1 MFERKVYN
9 QLLEWKNKYSDKY
22 AVLLEGARRV
32 GKSTIAKMF
41 AENEYKS
48 YIFIDFSNTTNDI
61 KELFDD
67 LTNLDLFFLKL
78 QTYTQTQ
85 LYPGQS
91 VIIFDEI
98 QLFPL
103 ARQAI
108 KHLVYD
114 GRYSY
119 IETGSLISI
128 KKNVK
133 NILIPSEEYK
143 INVYPMDY
151 EEFLKATNLG
161 NYNILEQV
169 NNANHSLGESI
180 NRKLMNVFRIYMA
193 VGGMPQA
200 VEAFVNNKTFEEIDF
215 IKREI
220 ISLYMD
226 DFKKIDPSGRI
237 AAIYNSIPS
246 QLALNK
252 KRYVLSN
259 ALNKKITK
267 KDEELLYDLLDSKTV
282 LISHNVSE
290 PSIALSL
297 TKRFDSYKLF
307 LSDVGLFTTML
318 FNNGF
323 KTEDNIYK
331 KLMANKLDVN
341 LGYLY
346 ENVVAQT
353 IKSKNKELY
362 YYTWNKKEST
372 HYYEID
378 FLIVKDNKIVPLEVK
393 SGIINN
399 YRSLIAFCEKYSKIV
414 GDRYLISQKDLG
426 NIDMIKLRPF
436 YLLSFLI

>member
-282 LISHNVSE
+282 LISYNVSE

>member
-1 MFERKVYN
+1 MFERKVYG

-41 AENEYKS
+41 AEKEYKS
-48 YIFIDFSNTTNDI
+48 HIFIDFSNTISDI
-61 KELFDD
+61 KNLFNDM
-67 LTNLDLFFLKL
+67 TNLDMFFLKL
-78 QTYTQTQ
+78 QTYTQVQ
-85 LYPGQS
+85 LYEKES
-91 VIIFDEI
+91 VIIFDEV

-108 KHLVYD
+108 KHLVHD

-133 NILIPSEEYK
+133 KILIPSEEYK
-143 INVYPMDY
+143 INVYPLDY

-161 NYNILEQV
+161 NYDILDQLNKV
-169 NNANHSLGESI
+169 NKPVGEAL
-180 NRKLMNVFRIYMA
+180 NRKLMNTFRVYMA

-200 VEAFVNNKTFEEIDF
+200 VEAFINKKTFEEIDF
-215 IKREI
+215 IKRGI

-259 ALNKKITK
+259 CLNKKITK
-267 KDEELLYDLLDSKTV
+267 KDEELLYDLIDSKTV
-282 LISHNVSE
+282 LISHNITQ
-290 PSIALSL
+290 PSISLSL
-297 TKRFDSYKLF
+297 TKRFDSYKLY
-307 LSDVGLFTTML
+307 LSDIGLFTTML
-318 FNNGF
+318 FNNDY
-323 KTEDNIYK
+323 KTDDNIYK

-346 ENVVAQT
+346 ENVVAQI
-353 IKSKNKELY
+353 IKSQNKELY
-362 YYTWNKKEST
+362 YYTWNKKDST

-378 FLIVKDNKIVPLEVK
+378 FLITKNNKVVPIEVK
-393 SGIINN
+393 SGLIKN
-399 YRSLIAFCEKYSKIV
+399 YNSLNAFCDTYSNII
-414 GDRYLISQKDLG
+414 GERYLISPKDLG
-426 NIDMIKLRPF
+426 NMEMIKLKPF
-436 YLLSFLI
+436 YLLPFII